1 MEKKQWKG
9 RLWRK
14 LMVEASKDGGLG
26 DERELEGDWAN
37 LQERVSRFL
46 EKKLIWKLDIE
57 LKIL

>member
-1 MEKKQWKG
+1 
-9 RLWRK
+9 
-14 LMVEASKDGGLG
+14 MVEASKDGGLG